1 MKYSKKKALIFLAF
15 CMALSVILLLL
26 NSNNNFILFY
36 YFFILDNV
44 FEFDSRETRRALIF
58 CHMSG
63 FMLYLLVDNILINKI
78 PFYTDVSS
86 YVFCSFVYIMVLFV
100 YICIHEYRYEM
111 NNLKMLNCSL
121 IDYSFKEREHLVL
134 NERNRISQELH
145 DSLGHSL
152 MALSMNVKY
161 IKAIKDREKINHEIN
176 ELESL
181 ISKSIQSLR
190 ETVYNL
196 RKLDENFS
204 LHNEITSII
213 SKFNK
218 LNIIKITLNYDNN
231 IEKSSI
237 AIKNILISTIKES
250 ITNSLKHGNSAKIFI
265 SIKLIRNTIKLIIK
279 DNGDGCSCIIKSE
292 GLAGIENRF
301 KTFNGTINFITSPN
315 KGFTITASIPEVIID
330 DKSNDS

>member
-1 MKYSKKKALIFLAF
+1 
-15 CMALSVILLLL
+15 
-26 NSNNNFILFY
+26 
-36 YFFILDNV
+36 
-44 FEFDSRETRRALIF
+44 
-58 CHMSG
+58 
-63 FMLYLLVDNILINKI
+63 
-78 PFYTDVSS
+78 
-86 YVFCSFVYIMVLFV
+86 
-100 YICIHEYRYEM
+100 
-111 NNLKMLNCSL
+111 
-121 IDYSFKEREHLVL
+121 
-134 NERNRISQELH
+134 
-145 DSLGHSL
+145 

-218 LNIIKITLNYDNN
+218 LNIIKITLDYDNN